1 MKNSILWFCRLFT
14 GALFIFSGLVKAND
28 PVGFGIKL
36 EEYYDVFAE
45 RWSWTSFLFKA
56 DWLIESVNLQA
67 AFLTSLEVALGILL
81 ILGIWKNLTTWLL
94 LLLILFFTW
103 LTGYSAI
110 TGSVT
115 DCGCFGDFIP
125 LTPLQSFYKDLV
137 LLVLILII
145 FILRKNIKPIVSPI
159 GGIAIAAIVT
169 GFAVYVNAHV
179 LKHDVFLDWRPYA
192 VGDSIVKNMQLPPNP
207 KKDVVELN
215 YVYTNKKTGETVEL
229 TFLNTELEDKAKL
242 AELTKYSADK
252 ENWNLDTS
260 FTKVKVKGDRAKISD
275 FAVSDEQGDFITDQ
289 ILSNPDYTLMV
300 VSASF
305 EHTSKL
311 GWEKINAMQKA
322 AEKEG
327 VFTYALVGEGR
338 DEIEKFRHNN
348 QTAFPFYTGDY
359 KVCLTIA
366 RTNPNVVLLKEGV
379 VIDKWAW
386 RDLPSFEAIKKEHF
400 ADRKPTEL
408 IPISNEMF
416 GIGVPVAEKIAAST
430 EPYNEFFLQDS
441 TGNDVTAMVINDTAN
456 ICMVILNELTAD
468 KLTADKWK
476 AILPVMKGID
486 STGNKL
492 FVVSSG
498 SFNILKLMKK
508 ASGLEFDLYTSDKD
522 VLYKIMEQNTG
533 VIYIKQGKVVAK
545 FPDDKLP
552 ADFSFLNK

>member
-145 FILRKNIKPIVSPI
+145 FILRKNIKPILSPI
-159 GGIAIAAIVT
+159 AGFTIAALVT

-192 VGDSIVKNMQLPPNP
+192 VGDSIVENMQLPPNP

-229 TFLNTELEDKAKL
+229 AFLNTELEDKTKL
-242 AELTKYSADK
+242 AQLTKYSSDK

-311 GWEKINAMQKA
+311 GWEKINAMQKD

-552 ADFSFLNK
+552 ADFTFLNK